1 MTTTPHTRTPHRT
14 LNAPTIIGLA
24 GPAGS
29 GKDTVADLLRTHSRF
44 SKCAFADAL
53 RFEVCEAFGIEPL
66 LLTHRPT
73 KEEPHAALT
82 LAKCREH
89 AFVGLLLRGGLYDR
103 FDGSVE
109 DFMAAAWS
117 PRHIMQLWGTE
128 YRRVTDNGYWTGA
141 VVARINDAIKYN
153 DTRHV
158 ITDVRFENEAQAV
171 RNMGGVIWQVKR
183 PDLTLDT
190 THSSESDGSQFAPDA
205 IINNSHDIR
214 HLQSVVMGAW
224 LMLETGMSAQ
234 EVFNMGMAHTD
245 LASQQ
250 WGVYNKCLERDLNRY
265 LLNSCLR
272 PNILG

>member
-1 MTTTPHTRTPHRT
+1 MTTTLHTRT

-29 GKDTVADLLRTHSRF
+29 GKDTVADLLRTHARF

-53 RFEVCEAFGIEPL
+53 RFEVCDAFGIEPL
-66 LLTHRPT
+66 VLTHRPT
-73 KEEPHAALT
+73 KEEPHKALSI
-82 LAKCREH
+82 ARCKDH
-89 AFVGLLLRGGLYDR
+89 AFAGRLLRSDVYRL
-103 FDGSVE
+103 FDGSIAE
-109 DFMAAAWS
+109 FLDAPRS
-117 PRHIMQLWGTE
+117 PRQIMQWWGTE
-128 YRRVTDNGYWTGA
+128 YRRATDGSYWTGQ
-141 VVARINDAIKYN
+141 VVAHVNYQCKN
-153 DTRHV
+153 HNTRHV

-183 PDLTLDT
+183 PGLKADT
-190 THSSESDGSQFAPDA
+190 THPNAHVSETDGSQFAPDA

-250 WGVYNKCLERDLNRY
+250 WGVYNKCLETV
-265 LLNSCLR
+265 
-272 PNILG
+272 